1 MWLILKCLILIDILQ
16 RPETIK
22 ITNYSLK
29 SYKTR
34 QTHFKLKSNR
44 CLFNIDNIIIRYF
57 THTKNDMWSYIAW
70 IFISFVIHI
79 SYFILI
85 FKINNWYLTIL
96 LTLTSILN
104 YHEKEKMKLQIHN
117 RSIFSCMFLCFVV
130 WALDTQNADYSNV
143 DISKCNL
150 SKKD

>member
-1 MWLILKCLILIDILQ
+1 M
-16 RPETIK
+16 
-22 ITNYSLK
+22 
-29 SYKTR
+29 
-34 QTHFKLKSNR
+34 
-44 CLFNIDNIIIRYF
+44 
-57 THTKNDMWSYIAW
+57 
-70 IFISFVIHI
+70 
-79 SYFILI
+79 
-85 FKINNWYLTIL
+85 TIL

-150 SKKD
+150 SKKDWAKSITPKKLKPLIGT